1 MLVCTFFGHRD
12 APQEILPRLRAAV
25 ALLIEQGTDTFYVG
39 NQGNFDR
46 MVRAVL
52 REQQA
57 LHPSVRWAVVL
68 AYLPTAPCE
77 YPTVYPEGVENSPPR
92 FAIDARNR
100 WMLAQSDIVVTYV
113 CRSYGGAA
121 TNKRRAQRQGK
132 RVIELAEQSV

>member
-25 ALLIEQGTDTFYVG
+25 AMLIEQGTDTFYVG

-77 YPTVYPEGVENSPPR
+77 YPTVYPEGVETSPPR

-132 RVIELAEQSV
+132 RVIELVEQPV